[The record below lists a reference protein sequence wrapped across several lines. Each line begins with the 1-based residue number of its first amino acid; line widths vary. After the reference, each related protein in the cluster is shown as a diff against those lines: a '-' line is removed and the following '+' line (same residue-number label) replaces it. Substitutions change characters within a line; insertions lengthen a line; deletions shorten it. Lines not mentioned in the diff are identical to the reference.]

1 MCRRHLGILGKCRVG
16 LSRCGKG
23 SEILA
28 FQLSSGAAGPGNT
41 LYPKDRWLRHR
52 GRDTW
57 ILCKIVWAVGI
68 LMSPRGLWL
77 ILNSVGPKKWT
88 HYILGLPFILIG
100 QPCCKTTIYC
110 HVQNHSRRFPGTA
123 QLCSDSVS
131 YLMSWVKFS
140 ITMSYWLE
148 NNIIYVRILQ
158 LNPVQVIVLFE
169 TILWILT
176 DLSNR
181 ILGSLPYV
189 TYTLMSPINIKLKM
203 FYLFICFYHAL
214 GNNKKWKVRN
224 FSIKFAFHGLN
235 PAAHIISHY
244 GFWFKNHIHCISSLK
259 PSE

>member
-1 MCRRHLGILGKCRVG
+1 M
-16 LSRCGKG
+16 
-23 SEILA
+23 
-28 FQLSSGAAGPGNT
+28 
-41 LYPKDRWLRHR
+41 
-52 GRDTW
+52 
-57 ILCKIVWAVGI
+57 WAVGI

-148 NNIIYVRILQ
+148 NNIIYVKILQ

-176 DLSNR
+176 DLSNW

-189 TYTLMSPINIKLKM
+189 TYTLMSPINIKLKV

-214 GNNKKWKVRN
+214 GNNKMEGEKFQYKICIPWPQPCCPHN
-224 FSIKFAFHGLN
+224 FSLWFLVQKSYTL
-235 PAAHIISHY
+235 HIIIKTIWVINFSV
-244 GFWFKNHIHCISSLK
+244 FKA
-259 PSE
+259 